1 MRTDSGVLD
10 HEILQ
15 ALTDWNDWDRPE
27 PETVSR
33 PFYENRLRALSATGE
48 IVVLQGVRRCGKST
62 ILRNAVR
69 YLLADG
75 VPKSDILFLNME
87 DPRFMGDLT
96 PTLLTRIRE
105 LHQRHFRPVGPP
117 HIFLDEVQNISGFDK
132 WLLTE
137 YELHRSRLYVTGSNA
152 HLLGREIGTVLSGRY
167 LTLTVHPLSFAE
179 FLTFRGI
186 SVSSPL
192 DIIRL
197 RIEIAGAFDD
207 YLAWGAFPRVA
218 RIEDPEVKRLELRA
232 YFDSILLR
240 DVAARH
246 RLDSVESLLNLSR
259 YLLANTATILSL
271 NSLKGSFGSSYH
283 LLNSYV
289 EYLEGAFLINR
300 LPLFD
305 WSQRRQAAN
314 PKKIHAVDTG
324 LSALSRGFC
333 HRDSGKLLETVV
345 INELLRQGWE
355 LYYGKTSK
363 GLEVDCIALKDGQIH
378 LLMQVCQEMIKPKTR
393 NREIRAL
400 FKAAVDIPYA
410 HDAKLLI
417 LSKGPGEVIRHE
429 GMEIQVVDVI
439 EWLIGGHASGPSG
452 GEP

>member
-1 MRTDSGVLD
+1 MRTDLNISD
-10 HEILQ
+10 HELLQ
-15 ALTDWNDWDRPE
+15 ALTDWNDWNRPE
-27 PETVSR
+27 PETVPR
-33 PFYENRLRALSATGE
+33 PFYENRLHALSATGE

-62 ILRNAVR
+62 IMRNAVR
-69 YLLADG
+69 FLLADG
-75 VPKSDILFLNME
+75 VPQSDILFLNME

-105 LHQRHFRPVGPP
+105 LHKRHFRPSGPP
-117 HIFLDEVQNISGFDK
+117 HIFLDEVQNIPGFDK

-137 YELHRSRLYVTGSNA
+137 YELQRSRLYVTGSNA

-167 LTLTVHPLSFAE
+167 LPLTVHPLSFAE

-186 SVSSPL
+186 SVTTPL
-192 DIIRL
+192 DIVRL
-197 RIEIAGAFDD
+197 RVEIAGAFDD

-259 YLLANTATILSL
+259 FLLSNTATILSL

-305 WSQRRQAAN
+305 WSLRRQAAN

-324 LSALSRGFC
+324 LSAVTRGFAQ
-333 HRDSGKLLETVV
+333 RDSGKLLETMV
-345 INELLRQGWE
+345 INEMLRQGWE
-355 LYYGKTSK
+355 LYYGKNGK
-363 GLEVDCIALKDGQIH
+363 GLEVDCIALKDGRIH
-378 LLMQVCQEMIKPKTR
+378 FLVQVCQEMNNPKTR

-400 FKAAVDIPYA
+400 CRAAVDIPYA
-410 HDAKLLI
+410 HDARLLI
-417 LSKGPGEVIRHE
+417 LSKGPGEVIRCD
-429 GMEIQVVDVI
+429 GLEIHIVDAI
-439 EWLIGGHASGPSG
+439 EWFLGVNQYITS
-452 GEP
+452 